1 MHGLAW
7 MKEVLGEIEAAYV
20 RFDLKT
26 ITQVTLRRGQLSH
39 HPQEELESAWTM
51 LREGTICQ
59 DAILVIEEEP
69 AQIQC
74 HACGWKAQWYPD
86 LLCCQACG
94 GKVELVS
101 GTDLQLAGIKGT

>member
-7 MKEVLGEIEAAYV
+7 MKEALGEIEGAAI
-20 RFDLKT
+20 RFDLEK

-39 HPQEELESAWTM
+39 HPQEELEFAWT
-51 LREGTICQ
+51 LLKEGTICQ
-59 DAILVIEEEP
+59 DAILVIDEEP
-69 AQIQC
+69 AQVQC
-74 HACGWKAQWYPD
+74 HICGWNAQWHTD

-101 GTDLQLAGIKGT
+101 GTDLQLAEIQGT